1 MERAVEVACMINL
14 KLDFTDWFFYNLI
27 VLITLY
33 KIQHLNRDKAIISKE
48 LGNFSGKLKTLTSSN
63 YHRL

>member
-1 MERAVEVACMINL
+1 MKRAVEVACMINL

-33 KIQHLNRDKAIISKE
+33 KIQHLNQDKAIISKE
-48 LGNFSGKLKTLTSSN
+48 LGNLSEKLRTLTSSN
-63 YHRL
+63 HHRL